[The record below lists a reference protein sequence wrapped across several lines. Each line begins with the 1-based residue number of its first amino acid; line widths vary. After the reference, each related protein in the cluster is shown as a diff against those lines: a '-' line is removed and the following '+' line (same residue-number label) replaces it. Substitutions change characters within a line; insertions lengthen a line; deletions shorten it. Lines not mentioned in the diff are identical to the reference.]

1 MSAGVLAMPLTA
13 WKVPTYGVFSGPF
26 FPVFNS
32 NAGKYGQEKNLY
44 LGTFSQCLQ
53 LLTKGNNGE
62 KLQRK
67 NQKKQKLNTT
77 QTAAIKFFSK
87 LADIRL

>member
-1 MSAGVLAMPLTA
+1 M
-13 WKVPTYGVFSGPF
+13 PTYGVFSGPF
-26 FPVFNS
+26 FPVFS
-32 NAGKYGQEKNLY
+32 LNAAKYGQEKALY

-53 LLTKGNNGE
+53 LLTKENNGE

-67 NQKKQKLNTT
+67 KQKKQQLNTT
-77 QTAAIKFFSK
+77 QTATIKCFSK

>member
-1 MSAGVLAMPLTA
+1 M
-13 WKVPTYGVFSGPF
+13 PTYGVFSGPF
-26 FPVFNS
+26 FPVFSS
-32 NAGKYGQEKNLY
+32 NAGKYGQEKTLY
-44 LGTFSQCLQ
+44 LGTFSQYLQ

-67 NQKKQKLNTT
+67 KQKKQQLNTT
-77 QTAAIKFFSK
+77 QTATIKCFSK